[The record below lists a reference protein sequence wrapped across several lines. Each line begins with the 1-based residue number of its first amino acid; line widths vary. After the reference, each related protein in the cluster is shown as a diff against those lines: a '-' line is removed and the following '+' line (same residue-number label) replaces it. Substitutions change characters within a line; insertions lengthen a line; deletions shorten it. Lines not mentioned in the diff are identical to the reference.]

1 MNPKLYEVFLYRNMK
16 SIKKVF
22 NTIYI
27 YFNDI
32 RIYLITYNVVTQYF
46 RRANTTT
53 ISKLIA
59 DHILIH
65 LYKNYLMPRLILES
79 KSINDIPKEFKDK
92 FLIDK
97 FKNKYNSNEF
107 YDLLE
112 FLDKESLDSAKIHTD
127 NIIKSLS
134 LRLFD
139 DETYLELNPNKLKF
153 TDFVEEVCYYL
164 IDKNI
169 NKINHILANNLPML
183 CEPNN

>member
-112 FLDKESLDSAKIHTD
+112 FLDKESLDLSD
-127 NIIKSLS
+127 NKTKENLIE
-134 LRLFD
+134 FN
-139 DETYLELNPNKLKF
+139 LN
-153 TDFVEEVCYYL
+153 L